1 MSENRLGKTEMSSV
15 AFASKTLRTHVAPVG
30 SAINVQQRIKLAA
43 RRLGWSFTR
52 TKDVWYADPRVSL
65 SVDEMRVIE
74 ETADVKYGRAE
85 VRSIDELI
93 AKADALLEGPDPDF
107 YRPLVD
113 AFRAFVRTLD
123 RS

>member
-1 MSENRLGKTEMSSV
+1 MSSV
-15 AFASKTLRTHVAPVG
+15 AFAAKTLKTHIAPMG
-30 SAINVQQRIKLAA
+30 SADNVQQRIRLAA

-93 AKADALLEGPDPDF
+93 AKADALLEGSDPDF
-107 YRPLVD
+107 YRPMVD
-113 AFRAFVRTLD
+113 AFRAFIRTLD
-123 RS
+123 RT